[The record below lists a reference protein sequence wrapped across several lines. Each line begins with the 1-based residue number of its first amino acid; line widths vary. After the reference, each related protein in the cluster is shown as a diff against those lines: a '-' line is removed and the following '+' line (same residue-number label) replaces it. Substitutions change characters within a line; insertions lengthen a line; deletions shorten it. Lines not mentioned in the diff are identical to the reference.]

1 MAVTACLR
9 LQFSSWQG
17 GNATDLPPVEAHIAT
32 TAFVAYLTL
41 SIEGQAGW
49 LSREHAVRYTS
60 FSSLH
65 ARPAAVI
72 W

>member
-17 GNATDLPPVEAHIAT
+17 GDAFDLQSVEAHIAT

-41 SIEGQAGW
+41 SIDGQAGW
-49 LSREHAVRYTS
+49 LSRKHAVRCTS
-60 FSSLH
+60 FSNLH
-65 ARPAAVI
+65 AKPAAVM